1 MKRKQKAFGC
11 VRGSLLLLS
20 LAMIALISACAPKTD
35 QASSDMQ
42 SQSLYAHKTPYA
54 GDNSKVGNI
63 LSQLYWTK
71 EYSYSAFEIQSE
83 SEPYGLLISLDMSEP
98 IPFPTKDDH
107 SALLS
112 NAAILLALAD
122 NLDYVQYQ
130 DLHGENFILSRDDV
144 DKFIKDRVNTSN
156 DTASYGS
163 SAEKFEELFLS
174 MGYPWSEELLQEFEQ
189 KNLQQISAVTD
200 KYLPDELTEDLDLF
214 DYKMYQTRQNI
225 DEMSFIKY
233 MPSIDDYGNL
243 LKVNFS
249 SQKDKLTYY
258 RVKDYGY
265 WRIVENEYNATG
277 RYFYH
282 TLEGD
287 FSLLKDMAF
296 DLSGSGNKKSMVT
309 PHPERIEKYTE
320 RFAKK
325 DAPEKLSDLVY
336 CKAMTAE
343 EAQKLANEF
352 VHDFVDPDLQLNKTV
367 FVDDDYQ
374 DYFSDESE
382 QYLVHVNLDFGFV
395 QVFQHIPR

>member
-144 DKFIKDRVNTSN
+144 DKFIKDRVNT
-156 DTASYGS
+156 
-163 SAEKFEELFLS
+163 
-174 MGYPWSEELLQEFEQ
+174 
-189 KNLQQISAVTD
+189 
-200 KYLPDELTEDLDLF
+200 F
-214 DYKMYQTRQNI
+214 D
-225 DEMSFIKY
+225 
-233 MPSIDDYGNL
+233 
-243 LKVNFS
+243 
-249 SQKDKLTYY
+249 
-258 RVKDYGY
+258 
-265 WRIVENEYNATG
+265 
-277 RYFYH
+277 
-282 TLEGD
+282 
-287 FSLLKDMAF
+287 
-296 DLSGSGNKKSMVT
+296 
-309 PHPERIEKYTE
+309 
-320 RFAKK
+320 
-325 DAPEKLSDLVY
+325 
-336 CKAMTAE
+336 
-343 EAQKLANEF
+343 
-352 VHDFVDPDLQLNKTV
+352 
-367 FVDDDYQ
+367 
-374 DYFSDESE
+374 
-382 QYLVHVNLDFGFV
+382 
-395 QVFQHIPR
+395 